1 MKKIL
6 KLKDEREFI
15 LLGTAHVS
23 SKSVEEVKDSLNEVH
38 PDIVCVE
45 LDKAREASLKKQ
57 DNSWLNLDIISVIK
71 KGRLFFLFVQVI
83 LSSFQKR
90 VAKENGI
97 QAGDDMK
104 VALDWAEDN
113 QTPVALIDRD
123 VNITLK
129 RAWRK
134 SSFFQKLKLMGA
146 LFSSI
151 FEGGDSVNEKTI
163 EDLKQEDMLS
173 HLMEEM
179 ARDLP
184 VIKSVL
190 IDERDA
196 YLACSLWQ
204 QPYDKVVAVLGAG
217 HLEGVER
224 YLQKEDM
231 SQEKAYQTLKDL
243 NEVPLANPF
252 SRLIPWSVTII
263 FALSLGWVFY
273 KGGASLGWEGVKGW
287 ILVHGGLA
295 GLGAILS
302 LAHPLT
308 WVVSIIGA
316 PFTSLTPLVGV
327 GMLAALTEAYLRKP
341 RVKDF
346 LDLSDDIGTF
356 KGFFRNRIA
365 HIFIIFM
372 ATSLGSTIGTF
383 WGIGILASLGIS

>member
-6 KLKDEREFI
+6 KLKDSREI
-15 LLGTAHVS
+15 VLLGTAHVS
-23 SKSVEEVKDSLNEVH
+23 SKSVEEVRESLDEIH
-38 PDIVCVE
+38 PDVVCVE
-45 LDKAREASLKKQ
+45 LDKAREESLKKE

-71 KGRLFFLFVQVI
+71 RGRLFFLFVQVI

-104 VALDWAEDN
+104 EALEWSVEN
-113 QTPVALIDRD
+113 QIPVALIDRD

-134 SSFFQKLKLMGA
+134 SSFFQKLKLMTT

-151 FEGGDSVNEKTI
+151 FDGGDSVNEQTI
-163 EDLKQEDMLS
+163 EELKQEDMLS

-204 QPYDKVVAVLGAG
+204 QPYEKVVAVLGAG

-224 YLQKEDM
+224 YLQQEEM
-231 SQEKAYQTLKDL
+231 SQENAYKTLKEL
-243 NEVPLANPF
+243 NEIPPSSSL
-252 SRLIPWSVTII
+252 SKIIPWSITFI
-263 FALSLGWVFY
+263 FAIALGWVFY
-273 KGGASLGWEGVKGW
+273 KGGASLGWEGIKGW
-287 ILVHGGLA
+287 VLVNGGLA
-295 GLGAILS
+295 SLGAILS

-308 WVVSIIGA
+308 WVVSFVGA
-316 PFTSLTPLVGV
+316 PFTSLTPFIGV

-346 LDLSDDIGTF
+346 LDLSDDIGTL
-356 KGFFRNRIA
+356 KGFFHNRIA

-372 ATSLGSTIGTF
+372 ATSLGSSIGTF
-383 WGIGILASLGIS
+383 WGIGILAALGIG

>member
-1 MKKIL
+1 MKKVL
-6 KLKDEREFI
+6 RLKDDREII

-23 SKSVEEVKDSLNEVH
+23 SKSVEEVKDSLNEIH

-45 LDKAREASLKKQ
+45 LDKAREASLKKE

-90 VAKENGI
+90 VAKDNGI

-104 VALDWAEDN
+104 VALTWSEEN

-151 FEGGDSVNEKTI
+151 FESSDSVDEKTI
-163 EDLKQEDMLS
+163 EELKQEDMLS

-217 HLEGVER
+217 HLDGVER
-224 YLQKEDM
+224 YLQQEDM
-231 SQEKAYQTLKDL
+231 SQEKAYKMLKEL
-243 NEVPLANPF
+243 NEVPSSSPF
-252 SRLIPWSVTII
+252 SRIIPWSVTII
-263 FALSLGWVFY
+263 FASALAWVFY

-287 ILVHGGLA
+287 ILVHGALA

-372 ATSLGSTIGTF
+372 ATSLGSSIGTF
-383 WGIGILASLGIS
+383 WGIGILATLGIS